1 MTITK
6 DQFIEM
12 LKSNY
17 VAPPIQPE
25 PVKSKKSKK
34 QSQTSVSIA
43 SDSKRMQ
50 EPAEK
55 FNSNISYKM
64 PIFF

>member
-34 QSQTSVSIA
+34 P
-43 SDSKRMQ
+43 SDAKRMQ
-50 EPAEK
+50 EPAEN
-55 FNSNISYKM
+55 FNSNISFKM